1 MSPSSGAGRPDGAT
15 FVTRCAAALLLVH
28 AGLLAASIPRNAV
41 TIDEVLHLP
50 IGMSYWQR
58 GEFWGY
64 HHNPPLIRLL
74 FALPAVLIDVPIDYS
89 NFIYEPGNRGPDC
102 RLGRDF
108 MLLNQ
113 KHYMRVYTLCRLV
126 VAALSVLG
134 GYFVFRWSRE
144 LFGGAGAL
152 VSLALWTFGPNVLAH
167 AGLVTPD
174 VGSTVFG
181 LIATYSFWKY
191 LAKPSAWG
199 AVLSG
204 VLLGLTEAAKFSFVV
219 LPFVWAALA
228 AVKIFTQGRAT
239 TGTRLAWSA
248 GAVHAGLLLLTAVV
262 VLNDVYLFEGTGR
275 PLWTF
280 DFRSKALTGGR
291 DAASGADSL
300 SEVRQTNRF
309 RGTLLEKLPMPF
321 PEHYL
326 LGFDDQM
333 YDVDSGGYYK
343 YLRGDLR
350 QGQGWWYYYLYCILV
365 KTPLGTLFLIALAA
379 GAAVA
384 VRRCRTDAV
393 SECAL
398 ALPVAVFLIS
408 ISSQTGL
415 NSHLRYVLPIVPFAF
430 VFAGRLGRLLPAAP
444 RFWKTVLLLALA
456 GNAASVLR
464 IHPHYLAYFNE
475 VAGGPAHGLEHL
487 ADSNIDWGQGLIA
500 LRDWL
505 RMHAPDQKIRLAY
518 FGIMYPEVL
527 GIDYELPPLDG
538 PAPGLQAVSANYLL
552 GIPFPAPNAGGGQ
565 SNVPLNALV
574 YYRQF
579 DPIAVPGYSIYVY
592 DLSVDEVNRVRGEM
606 GLPAWDENEPP

>member
-1 MSPSSGAGRPDGAT
+1 M
-15 FVTRCAAALLLVH
+15 
-28 AGLLAASIPRNAV
+28 
-41 TIDEVLHLP
+41 
-50 IGMSYWQR
+50 
-58 GEFWGY
+58 
-64 HHNPPLIRLL
+64 
-74 FALPAVLIDVPIDYS
+74 
-89 NFIYEPGNRGPDC
+89 
-102 RLGRDF
+102 
-108 MLLNQ
+108 
-113 KHYMRVYTLCRLV
+113 
-126 VAALSVLG
+126 
-134 GYFVFRWSRE
+134 
-144 LFGGAGAL
+144 
-152 VSLALWTFGPNVLAH
+152 
-167 AGLVTPD
+167 TPD

-393 SECAL
+393 SECA
-398 ALPVAVFLIS
+398 P
-408 ISSQTGL
+408 
-415 NSHLRYVLPIVPFAF
+415 RCPWPF
-430 VFAGRLGRLLPAAP
+430 
-444 RFWKTVLLLALA
+444 
-456 GNAASVLR
+456 S
-464 IHPHYLAYFNE
+464 
-475 VAGGPAHGLEHL
+475 
-487 ADSNIDWGQGLIA
+487 
-500 LRDWL
+500 
-505 RMHAPDQKIRLAY
+505 
-518 FGIMYPEVL
+518 
-527 GIDYELPPLDG
+527 
-538 PAPGLQAVSANYLL
+538 
-552 GIPFPAPNAGGGQ
+552 
-565 SNVPLNALV
+565 
-574 YYRQF
+574 
-579 DPIAVPGYSIYVY
+579 
-592 DLSVDEVNRVRGEM
+592 
-606 GLPAWDENEPP
+606 